1 MALPDHRVMVLS
13 EAGQFTM
20 ITIRFDQAEIDV
32 AEAIFQKIKFDD
44 KITASSLSY
53 VRQTEPIDF

>member
-1 MALPDHRVMVLS
+1 MALPDHRVLVLG

-53 VRQTEPIDF
+53 VR